1 MIEEFSGQFIK
12 IKNYC
17 QEHNLIS
24 RRTVVIIALSGGI
37 DSIYLLYFF
46 IWLQQRKIYNLD
58 LVAAHLNHQIRE
70 EADRDQT
77 FVEKLCS
84 ELNVPLF
91 VNKVDVPFLAEQRQ
105 KGEEEAG
112 RFARYTFFAELVEK
126 MQKDK
131 SYTGCDIKVALGHH
145 QDDLAESVVLN
156 IGRGTGL
163 AGLSTLRIQENYL
176 IRPLLCVSK
185 QEIKELVAEKNWKW
199 VEDHTN
205 QSDFYLRNRIRNHL
219 LPVWSE
225 IVGYEIKPV
234 IARMANNLNEAED
247 ALLWTKNKI
256 FSECLLE
263 ETNLSLKKIKQ
274 LPRALFKQVIDQW
287 IQSIQPDKILS
298 HSQFEQIWQI
308 VHGEHGNKLINI
320 GDDVKIKRYKSR
332 LILLLE

>member
-17 QEHNLIS
+17 EEHNLIS
-24 RRTVVIIALSGGI
+24 QRTVVIVALSGGI
-37 DSIYLLYFF
+37 DSIYLLHFF
-46 IWLQQRKIYNLD
+46 IWLQQRKVYNLD

-70 EADRDQT
+70 EADRDQA

-84 ELNVPLF
+84 ELNIPLF
-91 VNKVDVPFLAEQRQ
+91 TKRVDVPSLAEQRQ

-112 RFARYTFFAELVEK
+112 RFARYTFFAELVEN
-126 MQKDK
+126 MQKEK
-131 SYTGCDIKVALGHH
+131 SYTDYDIKVALGHH

-176 IRPLLCVSK
+176 IRPLLCISK
-185 QEIKELVAEKNWKW
+185 REIKELVTEQNWQW

-225 IVGYEIKPV
+225 TVGYEIKPL
-234 IARMANNLNEAED
+234 IARMAYNLNEAED
-247 ALLWTKNKI
+247 ALFWTKNKV
-256 FSECLLE
+256 FHECIIE
-263 ETNLSLKKIKQ
+263 ETILSLKKVKQ
-274 LPRALFKQVIDQW
+274 LPRALFKHVIDQW
-287 IQSIQPDKILS
+287 VQSKVPGKMLS
-298 HSQFEQIWQI
+298 HSQFEQLWQI
-308 VHGEHGNKLINI
+308 VHGEHGNKLINV
-320 GDDVKIKRYKSR
+320 GDGIKIKRYKAR
-332 LILLLE
+332 LMLLQE

>member
-17 QEHNLIS
+17 QEHSLIS
-24 RRTVVIIALSGGI
+24 QRTVVIVALSGGI

-46 IWLQQRKIYNLD
+46 IWLQQRNVYQLE

-91 VNKVDVPFLAEQRQ
+91 VKKVDIPVLAEQRQ

-112 RFARYTFFAELVEK
+112 RFARYAFFAELAEK
-126 MQKDK
+126 IQKEQ
-131 SYTGCDIKVALGHH
+131 SYVGHDIKVALGHH

-163 AGLSTLRIQENYL
+163 AGLSTLRIKENYL
-176 IRPLLCVSK
+176 IRPLLCISK
-185 QEIKELVAEKNWKW
+185 QEIQELVAEQNWQW

-205 QSDFYLRNRIRNHL
+205 QSDLYLRNRIRNHL

-225 IVGYEIKPV
+225 TVGYDIKPV
-234 IARMANNLNEAED
+234 IARMAYNLNEAED

-256 FSECLLE
+256 FPECQIE
-263 ETNLSLKKIKQ
+263 ETILALKKVKR

-287 IQSIQPDKILS
+287 IQSKIPDKILS
-298 HSQFEQIWQI
+298 YSQFEQLWQI
-308 VHGEHGNKLINI
+308 VHGEHGNKLIDI
-320 GDDVKIKRYKSR
+320 GDGIGIKRYKSR